1 MVNMVIKDLED
12 YAKENHVPI
21 MEHDGIE
28 FLTNYIKD
36 HEEIAHIL
44 EIGCAI
50 GYSAIRMALIRDNIH
65 ITTIERDRERYL
77 KAVENVKAF
86 HLEERIT
93 ILFQDA
99 LEVQLDGKYD
109 LIFIDAAKSQYIKFF
124 EKFTP
129 LLSENGV
136 VFSDNLL
143 FHGYTK
149 QKERIESKN
158 LRQLVQKIRKY
169 ITYLEDNPNYTTQ
182 FYKIGDGIAVT
193 KRKK

>member
-1 MVNMVIKDLED
+1 MVIKDLEA

-109 LIFIDAAKSQYIKFF
+109 LIFIDAAKSQYTKFF

>member
-1 MVNMVIKDLED
+1 MVIKDLED

-28 FLTNYIKD
+28 FLTNYIKE
-36 HEEIAHIL
+36 HEEIKNIL

-50 GYSAIRMALIRDNIH
+50 GYSAIRMAIIRDNIH
-65 ITTIERDRERYL
+65 VTTIERDQERYL
-77 KAVENVKAF
+77 KAIENVKAF
-86 HLEERIT
+86 HLDDRIT

-99 LEVQLDGKYD
+99 LEVELDDKYD

-129 LLSENGV
+129 LLSVNGV

-169 ITYLEDNPNYTTQ
+169 IAYLEENPDYITK

-193 KRKK
+193 KRR

>member
-1 MVNMVIKDLED
+1 MVIKDLED

-28 FLTNYIKD
+28 FLTKYIKE
-36 HEEIAHIL
+36 HEEIKNIL

-50 GYSAIRMALIRDNIH
+50 GYSAIRMALIRDDIH
-65 ITTIERDRERYL
+65 VTTIERDQERYL
-77 KAVENVKAF
+77 KAKENVNAF
-86 HLEERIT
+86 HLEDRIT

-99 LEVQLDGKYD
+99 LEVELNEQYD
-109 LIFIDAAKSQYIKFF
+109 FIFIDAAKSQYIKFF

-169 ITYLEDNPNYTTQ
+169 IVYLKENKNYVTE
-182 FYKIGDGIAVT
+182 FYDVGDGIAVT
-193 KRKK
+193 KRR

>member
-1 MVNMVIKDLED
+1 MVIKDLED

-28 FLTNYIKD
+28 FLTQYIKE
-36 HEEIAHIL
+36 HEEIKNIL

-50 GYSAIRMALIRDNIH
+50 GYSAIRMALIRDDIH
-65 ITTIERDRERYL
+65 VTTIERDQERYL
-77 KAVENVKAF
+77 KAKENVNAF

-99 LEVQLDGKYD
+99 LEVQLDGKYN

>member
-1 MVNMVIKDLED
+1 MVIKDLED

-28 FLTNYIKD
+28 FLTKYIKE
-36 HEEIAHIL
+36 HEEIKNIL

-50 GYSAIRMALIRDNIH
+50 GYSAIRMALIRDDIH
-65 ITTIERDRERYL
+65 VTTIERDQERYL
-77 KAVENVKAF
+77 KAKENVSTF
-86 HLEERIT
+86 HLEDRIT

-99 LEVQLDGKYD
+99 LEVELNEQYD
-109 LIFIDAAKSQYIKFF
+109 FIFIDAAKSQYIKFF

-169 ITYLEDNPNYTTQ
+169 IVYLKENKNSVTE
-182 FYKIGDGIAVT
+182 FYDVGDGIAVT
-193 KRKK
+193 KRR

>member
-1 MVNMVIKDLED
+1 MVIKDLED

-28 FLTNYIKD
+28 FLTNYIKE
-36 HEEIAHIL
+36 HEEIKNIL

-50 GYSAIRMALIRDNIH
+50 GYSAIRMAIIRDDIH
-65 ITTIERDRERYL
+65 VTTIERDQERYL
-77 KAVENVKAF
+77 KAIENVKAF
-86 HLEERIT
+86 HLDDRIT

-99 LEVQLDGKYD
+99 LEVELDDKYD

-129 LLSENGV
+129 LLSVNGV

-169 ITYLEDNPNYTTQ
+169 IAYLEENPEYITK

-193 KRKK
+193 KRR

>member
-1 MVNMVIKDLED
+1 MVIKDLEA

-36 HEEIAHIL
+36 HEEITHIL

-50 GYSAIRMALIRDNIH
+50 GYSAIRMALMRDNIH
-65 ITTIERDRERYL
+65 ITTIERDQERYL

-193 KRKK
+193 QRKK

>member
-1 MVNMVIKDLED
+1 MVIKDLED

-28 FLTNYIKD
+28 FLANYIKE
-36 HEEIAHIL
+36 HEEIKNIL

-50 GYSAIRMALIRDNIH
+50 GYSAIRMAIIRDDIH
-65 ITTIERDRERYL
+65 VTTIERDQERYL
-77 KAVENVKAF
+77 KAIENVKAF
-86 HLEERIT
+86 HLDDRIT

-99 LEVQLDGKYD
+99 LEVELDDKYD

-129 LLSENGV
+129 LLSVNGV

-169 ITYLEDNPNYTTQ
+169 IAYLEENPEYITK

-193 KRKK
+193 KRR

>member
-1 MVNMVIKDLED
+1 MVIKDLEA

-36 HEEIAHIL
+36 HEEITHIL

-50 GYSAIRMALIRDNIH
+50 GYSAIRMALMRDNIR
-65 ITTIERDRERYL
+65 ITTIERDQERYL

>member
-1 MVNMVIKDLED
+1 MVIKDLEA

-149 QKERIESKN
+149 QKERIERKN

>member
-1 MVNMVIKDLED
+1 MVIKDLED

-28 FLTNYIKD
+28 FLTNYIKE
-36 HEEIAHIL
+36 HEEIKNIL

-50 GYSAIRMALIRDNIH
+50 GYSAIRMAIIRDDIH
-65 ITTIERDRERYL
+65 VTTIERDQERYL
-77 KAVENVKAF
+77 KAIENVKAF
-86 HLEERIT
+86 HLDDRIT

-99 LEVQLDGKYD
+99 LEVELDDKYD

-129 LLSENGV
+129 LLSVNGV

-169 ITYLEDNPNYTTQ
+169 IAYLEENPDYITK

-193 KRKK
+193 KRR

>member
-1 MVNMVIKDLED
+1 MVIKDLEA

-129 LLSENGV
+129 LLNENGV

>member
-1 MVNMVIKDLED
+1 MVIKDLEA

-36 HEEIAHIL
+36 HEEITHIL

-50 GYSAIRMALIRDNIH
+50 GYSAIRMALMRDNIH
-65 ITTIERDRERYL
+65 ITTIERDQGRYL

-158 LRQLVQKIRKY
+158 LRQLVQKIRNY
-169 ITYLEDNPNYTTQ
+169 ISYLEQKEGFTTTI
-182 FYKIGDGIAVT
+182 YEIGEGIGVT
-193 KRKK
+193 RKE

>member
-1 MVNMVIKDLED
+1 MVIKDLEA

-44 EIGCAI
+44 EIACAI

>member
-1 MVNMVIKDLED
+1 MVIKDLEA

-77 KAVENVKAF
+77 KAAENVKAF

>member
-1 MVNMVIKDLED
+1 MVIKDLEA

-50 GYSAIRMALIRDNIH
+50 GYSAIRMALMRDNIH
-65 ITTIERDRERYL
+65 ITTIERDQGRYL

-109 LIFIDAAKSQYIKFF
+109 LIFIDAAKSQYTKFF